1 MSPRRLLLLLLSML
15 LLLTVGCSSTESRLK
30 SESGLYDVQLN
41 HSYKV
46 ALDGYWFN
54 EKPAKY
60 PKRGT
65 IYVAPLDTHLVEKG
79 NEEYMPYIRQVM
91 DERMKSQLGRML
103 EQQSNKGAWKLTEKR
118 NRATIIMEF
127 SLVRFKPQLPA
138 LHVVSA
144 VVGFIVVIPGAEPL
158 LASFTT
164 GDICVEGVIRDG
176 RTGKLLG
183 AFKDSNRTSAWLC
196 QPEAYSSMGNA
207 AVNWQHWADKMV
219 YLCMASAQGR
229 KQGITLHEM
238 VEKRPLNHSLLDHL
252 QALLPNFSQ
261 QQQAQPSTSPL

>member
-1 MSPRRLLLLLLSML
+1 M

-30 SESGLYDVQLN
+30 SESGLYDVQLH

-54 EKPAKY
+54 EKPVKY

-79 NEEYMPYIRQVM
+79 NEAYMPYIRQVM

-103 EQQSNKGAWKLTEKR
+103 ERQSNEGAWKLTEKR
-118 NRATIIMEF
+118 KRATIVMEF

-144 VVGFIVVIPGAEPL
+144 VVGFAVVIPGAEPL

-176 RTGKLLG
+176 RTGQLLG

-196 QPEAYSSMGNA
+196 QPEAYNSTGNA

-238 VEKRPLNHSLLDHL
+238 VEKRPLKRTLADYLS
-252 QALLPNFSQ
+252 ALLPNISQ
-261 QQQAQPSTSPL
+261 QQRPKNGAQGD